1 MAVLTA
7 ASADVGYSPFRK
19 LYSDRGLYLGYFLLT
34 AMSKMRQNPFIICG
48 STGQDN
54 PFIICGNTA
63 QAGNYCGNIKY
74 GGDCYIS
81 LSFQFAHGNCFG
93 VYGFP
98 DWQYLL

>member
-48 STGQDN
+48 STVR
-54 PFIICGNTA
+54 
-63 QAGNYCGNIKY
+63 AGNIVVTLFNHKGLNMAVIVVFPCH
-74 GGDCYIS
+74 IS
-81 LSFQFAHGNCFG
+81 SCMALFLRA
-93 VYGFP
+93 
-98 DWQYLL
+98 